1 MTVTSYLL
9 PHQAVFV
16 SYDSNKDD
24 KLSYEEFKKFMFTN
38 IEEKQKL
45 KEKKL

>member
-1 MTVTSYLL
+1 M
-9 PHQAVFV
+9 FK

-45 KEKKL
+45 KKEN